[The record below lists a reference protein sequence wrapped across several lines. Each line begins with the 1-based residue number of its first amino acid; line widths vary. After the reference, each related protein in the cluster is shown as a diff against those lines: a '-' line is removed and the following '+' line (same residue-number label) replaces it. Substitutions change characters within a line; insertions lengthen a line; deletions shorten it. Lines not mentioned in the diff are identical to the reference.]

1 MEWPYRKVGLI
12 SKPAKRPGDREKLVE
27 FLFWLRGRG
36 IELTLDSDTA
46 AMAGEESRLSRSEL
60 ALEVEMVIVLGGD
73 GTMLS
78 VARALQGR
86 DVPIL
91 GVNMGGLGFLT
102 EVPHASVHDTL
113 EKIFGGEYRIE
124 ERATLEVHIHRGDE
138 RLPLPACL
146 NDVVVNYGTLARI
159 IELDTYVDGQYLV
172 TYRADG
178 LIISTPTGS
187 TGYSLAAGGPILQPT
202 ISAMILSPIC
212 PHTLTNRP
220 LVIPDSSIVHVRPSL
235 EKGEPAQ
242 LSLDGQE
249 GCVLEVG
256 DLVGVKKG
264 PYTVKLILSRESN
277 YWQLLRS
284 KLGWG
289 ERFQDR
295 LGLPEDVYAP
305 SPTDP

>member
-1 MEWPYRKVGLI
+1 MEWPYKRVGFI
-12 SKPAKRPGDREKLVE
+12 SKPAKRPGDREKLLE
-27 FLFWLRGRG
+27 LLGWLRGKG
-36 IELTLDSDTA
+36 LEVTLDSDTA
-46 AMAGEESRLSRSEL
+46 AMAGEESSLSRSEL
-60 ALEVEMVIVLGGD
+60 AREREMVIVLGGD
-73 GTMLS
+73 GTILS
-78 VARALQGR
+78 VARAIGGR

-102 EVPHASVHDTL
+102 EVPHASIYDTL
-113 EKIFGGEYRIE
+113 EKIFRGEYRIE
-124 ERATLEVHIHRGDE
+124 ERTTLEAHIHRGKE

-159 IELDTYVDGQYLV
+159 IELDTYVDGRYLV

-202 ISAMILSPIC
+202 LSALILSPIC

-220 LVIPDSSIVHVRPSL
+220 LVIPDSSIIHVRPSL

-249 GCVLEVG
+249 GCALEVG

-264 PYTVKLILSRESN
+264 PHTVKLILSRESN

-295 LGLPEDVYAP
+295 LSLPEGAYAP
-305 SPTDP
+305 APPDT